1 VARALHAASK
11 RRTGP
16 FVAINCGGLTDSL
29 LTSQLFGHR
38 RGAFTGAI
46 RDQPGVFESADGG
59 TLFLDEVGDMSPSLQ
74 KTVLRVLE
82 ERRIT
87 RLGASRARPVDVRVV
102 VASQHDLGEEVRA
115 GRFRPDLLYRLRVA
129 RLHLPALRERYE
141 DVPYLAQWFLE
152 QARRVVGKAIDSV
165 SEAAQRR
172 LADYDWPGNVREL
185 RHAIDF
191 AVLACRTFRLEPEDL
206 PEEIREFDVRQKQPS
221 SPGSPSSS
229 SKPTLWTR
237 AERER
242 RTEQRIL
249 DALARTGGNRAQAA
263 RLAGMSR
270 ATLYRRLEEIELRTK
285 Q

>member
-1 VARALHAASK
+1 
-11 RRTGP
+11 
-16 FVAINCGGLTDSL
+16 
-29 LTSQLFGHR
+29 
-38 RGAFTGAI
+38 
-46 RDQPGVFESADGG
+46 
-59 TLFLDEVGDMSPSLQ
+59 
-74 KTVLRVLE
+74 
-82 ERRIT
+82 
-87 RLGASRARPVDVRVV
+87 
-102 VASQHDLGEEVRA
+102 
-115 GRFRPDLLYRLRVA
+115 
-129 RLHLPALRERYE
+129 
-141 DVPYLAQWFLE
+141 
-152 QARRVVGKAIDSV
+152 
-165 SEAAQRR
+165 
-172 LADYDWPGNVREL
+172 L